1 MSSILSM
8 PTGTITFL
16 FTDIEGSTKLWDR
29 YPEGMRRALACH
41 DKLLQQAIEQ
51 HHGHVFKTVGDAF
64 CAAFPTAP
72 DALAAALEAHLALQQ
87 PDWGEVGS
95 IRVRMGLHTGEAE
108 ERDNDYFGPTLNR
121 VARLQGVGHGQ
132 QTLLSQATYELVR
145 DSLPPDVTLQDM
157 GQHRLKD
164 LLAPEHVWQ
173 IFHPALPTE
182 FPSLKSLDYL
192 PTNLPRQMTSFIG
205 RQREM
210 EEIKRLLTTTPL
222 LTLLGIGGVGKTRL
236 SVQVGADLVDHYK
249 DGVWLVELAA
259 LTEPE
264 LVPQAIASVLSIR
277 EEANRPLLQ
286 TLTDALRDK
295 QILLLLDNCEHL
307 INACARVADTLLKS
321 CSHLTILATSRER
334 LGISGEH
341 AWRIPSLLAPT
352 PEDTLLVDQETIG
365 QEATDPILR
374 LMEYDAPRL
383 FVERAR
389 QQRQDF
395 TLYSGNVAA
404 IAHLCRQL
412 DGIPLAIELAAART
426 RSLSV
431 EEIDSKLDNRFRL
444 LTGGS
449 RAALPRQQTLRALI
463 DWSYDLLNDQEKTL
477 LACLSVFAGGW
488 FEEAAEQ
495 VCAGEEIEDWEVLD
509 ILGSLVD
516 KSLVAREEQE
526 GHTRYRLLETVRQYA
541 TEKLQ
546 SHTAKQDAQQKHQD
560 YYLTLAKE
568 ANSQL
573 TGSQQAAWLDT
584 LEREHDNLRAALN
597 WQVNDTSLC
606 LAGTLW
612 RFWEIRG
619 YFAEGR
625 EQLTRLM
632 AQASQEQAT
641 TDRVDALRG
650 VGALAWAQGDYTY
663 AQDSYQQSLELSE
676 KLRYRIGIALA
687 LSGLGNIAYAEQN
700 AELAR
705 SLHLRCLQIQ
715 QEIGDEHGMGVTLN
729 SLGNIALHQQQDQ
742 ETARRSFEESLRLLN
757 KCGDKRYAAIA
768 LSNLSVVAYMQGHNE
783 ELRVLGAQCLAI
795 YRQLG
800 DKFQVAVVLNN
811 IAEAAFRMG
820 NYADAR
826 RMYAESLRL
835 FQQLGNRQYIPY
847 VLESLAYLNAAL
859 EQWPQMV
866 RLMGAAEAQRETVHV
881 PLPPSDAQETEA
893 QLAIARSHL
902 GETAYAAEWAAGRC
916 LTLEEAIAYALQ
928 TAPSPRA

>member
-1 MSSILSM
+1 M
-8 PTGTITFL
+8 PTGNITFL
-16 FTDIEGSTKLWDR
+16 FTDIEGSTKLWEK

-41 DKLLQQAIEQ
+41 DELLRYAIEQ

-72 DALAAALEAHLALQQ
+72 DALAAALDAHLALQK

-95 IRVRMGLHTGEAE
+95 IRVRMGLHTGQAE
-108 ERDNDYFGPTLNR
+108 ERDNDYFGQTLNR

-132 QTLLSQATYELVR
+132 QTLISEATYRLVC

-157 GQHRLKD
+157 GMHRLKD
-164 LLAPEHVWQ
+164 LQAPEHVWQ
-173 IFHPALPTE
+173 LFHPALPTE
-182 FPSLKSLDYL
+182 FPPLKSLDYL
-192 PTNLPRQMTSFIG
+192 PTNLPRQMSSFIG

-210 EEIKRLLTTTPL
+210 AEIKRLLTTTPL

-236 SVQVGADLVDHYK
+236 SVQVGADLLDQYK

-259 LTEPE
+259 LTEPD
-264 LVPQAIASVLSIR
+264 LVPQAIASALSVR
-277 EEANRPLLQ
+277 EEANRSLLQ
-286 TLTDALRDK
+286 TLTDSLRDK

-321 CSHLTILATSRER
+321 CPHLTILATSRER

-341 AWRIPSLLAPT
+341 AWRIPSLLAPA
-352 PEDTLLVDQETIG
+352 PEDTTLVDQEIIG
-365 QEATDPILR
+365 QEAADPILR

-488 FEEAAEQ
+488 TPDAAEQ

-509 ILGSLVD
+509 LLAGLVD
-516 KSLVAREEQE
+516 KSLVAHEEQE

-541 TEKLQ
+541 AEKLQ
-546 SHTAKQDAQQKHQD
+546 SHAEKEAAQQKHQD

-568 ANSQL
+568 ADAQL
-573 TGSQQAAWLDT
+573 TGPQQATWLDQ
-584 LEREHDNLRAALN
+584 LEKEHDNLRAALN
-597 WQVNDTSLC
+597 RQANDTSLC
-606 LAGTLW
+606 LASSLW

-619 YFAEGR
+619 YFSEGR
-625 EQLTRLM
+625 EQLDAPDGAAGLRTGDNRLGRR
-632 AQASQEQAT
+632 AAGRGHA
-641 TDRVDALRG
+641 G
-650 VGALAWAQGDYTY
+650 VGAGRLPPCAGQLSAKPGTLRKIGLPGRRCSCLERIGRHRVCRARRRSRARPAPALPGNSAGNRRRAWHGDYAELAWAT
-663 AQDSYQQSLELSE
+663 SLPICG
-676 KLRYRIGIALA
+676 RIMKTRVIILK
-687 LSGLGNIAYAEQN
+687 
-700 AELAR
+700 
-705 SLHLRCLQIQ
+705 
-715 QEIGDEHGMGVTLN
+715 
-729 SLGNIALHQQQDQ
+729 
-742 ETARRSFEESLRLLN
+742 TA
-757 KCGDKRYAAIA
+757 CA
-768 LSNLSVVAYMQGHNE
+768 
-783 ELRVLGAQCLAI
+783 C
-795 YRQLG
+795 
-800 DKFQVAVVLNN
+800 
-811 IAEAAFRMG
+811 
-820 NYADAR
+820 
-826 RMYAESLRL
+826 
-835 FQQLGNRQYIPY
+835 
-847 VLESLAYLNAAL
+847 
-859 EQWPQMV
+859 
-866 RLMGAAEAQRETVHV
+866 
-881 PLPPSDAQETEA
+881 
-893 QLAIARSHL
+893 
-902 GETAYAAEWAAGRC
+902 
-916 LTLEEAIAYALQ
+916 
-928 TAPSPRA
+928 